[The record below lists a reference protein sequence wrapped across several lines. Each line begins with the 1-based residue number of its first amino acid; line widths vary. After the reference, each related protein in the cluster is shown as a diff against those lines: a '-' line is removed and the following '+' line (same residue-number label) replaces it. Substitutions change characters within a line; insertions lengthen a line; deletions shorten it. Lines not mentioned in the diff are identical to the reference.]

1 MMTRMLTREFTQAG
15 HTTRVTVERDQ
26 VGWQLREER
35 DNTVVR
41 HQHYSD
47 WHRVERAMR
56 SFELEY
62 RLVADASAG

>member
-1 MMTRMLTREFTQAG
+1 MTRMLTREFTQAG
-15 HTTRVTVERDQ
+15 HTTRFTVERDQ

-35 DNTVVR
+35 DDTVVR
-41 HQHYSD
+41 HLHYSD

-56 SFELEY
+56 SLELEY

>member
-1 MMTRMLTREFTQAG
+1 MLRHQMLTREFTQAG
-15 HTTRVTVERDQ
+15 HTTRVTIERDQ

-41 HQHYSD
+41 NLHYSD

-56 SFELEY
+56 FELHFGAEAPT
-62 RLVADASAG
+62 R

>member
-1 MMTRMLTREFTQAG
+1 MLTREFTQAG

-26 VGWQLREER
+26 IGWHLREER

-41 HQHYSD
+41 HLHYSD

-56 SFELEY
+56 SFELEHHFG
-62 RLVADASAG
+62 AETSAR